1 MIYDIRNNKSLQDI
15 KDFNIK
21 LSNCNPELIISNI
34 EYIIYNIIRC
44 IQRQELYFTKVKL
57 G

>member
-34 EYIIYNIIRC
+34 EYIIYNKGVLFGDKNRDTTIR
-44 IQRQELYFTKVKL
+44 
-57 G
+57 